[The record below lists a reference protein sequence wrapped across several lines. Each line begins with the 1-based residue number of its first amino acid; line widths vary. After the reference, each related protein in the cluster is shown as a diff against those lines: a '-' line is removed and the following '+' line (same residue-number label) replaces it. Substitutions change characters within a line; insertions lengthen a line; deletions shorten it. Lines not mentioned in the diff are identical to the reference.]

1 MCENCVILQRRIDEL
16 NLRIAGLEM
25 ELEEPPDRYDI
36 DGRD

>member
-1 MCENCVILQRRIDEL
+1 MCENCVILQKKIDEL

-25 ELEEPPDRYDI
+25 ELEECPDLGDI